1 MASWTEPSFWE
12 DLRSAL
18 AAWARFPWLPA
29 ISVALSL
36 LTSFL
41 PEPLWFVGFLV
52 SVLYVGWVGTE
63 RICYLRAFRSNP
75 ITTRELWRLT
85 FAFVMRYATLGLVIV
100 LPLAPI
106 FIWATSRSMEGD
118 SFEPAAEFLVVSW
131 VATVAIDVCLTFV
144 TPALAFTARR
154 VRYALWLGVRM
165 IRSEW
170 PRCLW
175 YVLVPPLAVL
185 IVVQLLGRGGD
196 WGVGVQLIASI
207 MAALLNLW
215 FKGATAAFYLRRH
228 EPMDE
233 MYGAALLPRFPVQAG
248 D

>member
-185 IVVQLLGRGGD
+185 IVVQLLGRGGA